1 MAPFERTRNRNRRPL
16 IKTLNASLMETSYS
30 RSQAARRNAVPLI
43 INGDDFGYSEAVNRA
58 IVLAHREGVLTSCSL
73 MVNERAAPQAVELAR
88 SNPGLAVGLHLALVL
103 GRAALPHAEIPHI
116 TDPNGDF
123 TASPFRAGVQY
134 YFSPAARREL
144 RREMRA
150 QFERFAATGLRFSH
164 VDGHAHLHQ
173 HPVIFDELIKLCEE
187 FGVRRVR
194 VVKGEVRL
202 SLKLGEKNL
211 AGKLLLG
218 TVYNLLGR
226 WCERR
231 LRGRGFV
238 RPHKVYGLL
247 QSGDMNEDYLLGL
260 IRLIGRPGQF
270 DAASGEIYAH
280 PLAFDADEAAKREN
294 PGGERELK
302 ALVSS
307 HVRSAIET
315 AGFRPATYE
324 TLSIADCGLRIAD

>member
-1 MAPFERTRNRNRRPL
+1 MSRNRHVTALRAQ
-16 IKTLNASLMETSYS
+16 I
-30 RSQAARRNAVPLI
+30 PLI

-73 MVNERAAPQAVELAR
+73 MVNERAAPHAVELAR
-88 SNPGLAVGLHLALVL
+88 SNPDLAVGLHLALVL
-103 GRAALPHAEIPHI
+103 GRAALPHDEIPHI
-116 TDPNGDF
+116 TGPNGDF
-123 TASPFRAGVQY
+123 TTSPFRAGVHY

-194 VVKGEVRL
+194 VVKGEMRL
-202 SLKLGEKNL
+202 SLKLDRKNL
-211 AGKLLLG
+211 PAKLLLG

-226 WCERR
+226 AAERR
-231 LRGRGFV
+231 LRGRDFV
-238 RPHKVYGLL
+238 RPQKVYGLL

-260 IRLIGRPGQF
+260 IRLIGRPDQF
-270 DAASGEIYAH
+270 DAVSGEIYAH
-280 PLAFDADEAAKREN
+280 PLAFDAAEAAKRAN

-302 ALVSS
+302 ALISAR
-307 HVRSAIET
+307 VRSAIET

-324 TLSIADCGLRIAD
+324 TLRIADCGLRIAD

>member
-1 MAPFERTRNRNRRPL
+1 MSSNGQGSAPNTP
-16 IKTLNASLMETSYS
+16 I
-30 RSQAARRNAVPLI
+30 PLI
-43 INGDDFGYSEAVNRA
+43 INGDDFGYSEDVNRA

-73 MVNERAAPQAVELAR
+73 MVNERAASQAVELAR
-88 SNPGLAVGLHLALVL
+88 SNPDLAVGLHLALVH
-103 GRAALPHAEIPHI
+103 GRAALPHEEIPHI
-116 TDPNGDF
+116 TDTKGDF
-123 TASPFRAGVQY
+123 TTSPFRAGVHY
-134 YFSPAARREL
+134 YFGPAARSEV

-202 SLKLGEKNL
+202 SLKLDRKNL
-211 AGKLLLG
+211 PGKLILG

-226 WCERR
+226 SADRR
-231 LRGRGFV
+231 LRGRGFTQ
-238 RPHKVYGLL
+238 PQKVYSLL

-260 IRLIGRPGQF
+260 IRLIGLPDQF

-280 PLAFDADEAAKREN
+280 PLAFDADETAKREN

-302 ALVSS
+302 ALISAR
-307 HVRSAIET
+307 VRSAIET
-315 AGFRPATYE
+315 SGFRPATYE
-324 TLSIADCGLRIAD
+324 TLSIAECGTG

>member
-1 MAPFERTRNRNRRPL
+1 MSSDRHLTAPRAP
-16 IKTLNASLMETSYS
+16 I
-30 RSQAARRNAVPLI
+30 PLI

-58 IVLAHREGVLTSCSL
+58 VILAHREGVLTSCSL
-73 MVNERAAPQAVELAR
+73 MVNERAAPHAVELAR
-88 SNPGLAVGLHLALVL
+88 SNPSLAVGLHLALVL

-123 TASPFRAGVQY
+123 TASPFRAGVHY

-194 VVKGEVRL
+194 VVKGEVLL
-202 SLKLGEKNL
+202 SLKLDRKNL
-211 AGKLLLG
+211 PGKLLLG

-226 WCERR
+226 YAERR
-231 LRGRGFV
+231 LSGRGFV
-238 RPHKVYGLL
+238 RPQKVYGLL
-247 QSGDMNEDYLLGL
+247 QSGDMNEDHLLGL
-260 IRLIGRPGQF
+260 IRLIGRPDQF

-294 PGGERELK
+294 PGGRRELK
-302 ALVSS
+302 ALISAR
-307 HVRSAIET
+307 VRSAIEN

-324 TLSIADCGLRIAD
+324 TLPLADQYHER

>member
-1 MAPFERTRNRNRRPL
+1 MSSNRQLTAPRKP
-16 IKTLNASLMETSYS
+16 I
-30 RSQAARRNAVPLI
+30 PLI

-58 IVLAHREGVLTSCSL
+58 IVLAHGEGVLTSCSM
-73 MVNERAAPQAVELAR
+73 MVNERAARQAVELAR
-88 SNPGLAVGLHLALVL
+88 SNPGLAVGLHLALVH
-103 GRAALPHAEIPHI
+103 GRAALPHTEIPHV
-116 TDPNGDF
+116 TDPNGYF
-123 TASPFRAGVQY
+123 TTSPFRAGVHY
-134 YFSPAARREL
+134 YFSPVARREI

-194 VVKGEVRL
+194 VVKGEIRL
-202 SLKLGEKNL
+202 SLKLDRKNL
-211 AGKLLLG
+211 PAKLILG

-231 LRGRGFV
+231 LCGRGFV
-238 RPHKVYGLL
+238 QPQKVYGLL

-260 IRLIGRPGQF
+260 IRLIGQPDLF
-270 DAASGEIYAH
+270 DAANGEIYAH
-280 PLAFDADEAAKREN
+280 PLAFDADEKAKREN

-302 ALVSS
+302 ALISAS
-307 HVRSAIET
+307 VRIAIEN
-315 AGFRPATYE
+315 AGFRLATYE
-324 TLSIADCGLRIAD
+324 TLPIADWKWGVGSGEWGVGK

>member
-1 MAPFERTRNRNRRPL
+1 MSSDRHLSAPRAPIPL
-16 IKTLNASLMETSYS
+16 
-30 RSQAARRNAVPLI
+30 V

-73 MVNERAAPQAVELAR
+73 MVNERAAPHAVELAR
-88 SNPGLAVGLHLALVL
+88 SNPSLAVGLHLALVQ

-116 TDPNGDF
+116 TDPNGNF
-123 TASPFRAGVQY
+123 TASPFRAGVHY

-150 QFERFAATGLRFSH
+150 QFERFTSTGLRFSH

-187 FGVRRVR
+187 FDVRRVR

-202 SLKLGEKNL
+202 SLKLDRKNL
-211 AGKLLLG
+211 LGKLILG

-226 WCERR
+226 DSERR
-231 LRGRGFV
+231 LRGRGFAQ
-238 RPHKVYGLL
+238 PQKVYGLL
-247 QSGDMNEDYLLGL
+247 QSGDMNEDCLLGL
-260 IRLIGRPGQF
+260 IKLIGRPDQF

-302 ALVSS
+302 ALISAR
-307 HVRSAIET
+307 VRSAIET

-324 TLSIADCGLRIAD
+324 TLPIADCGLRIAD

>member
-1 MAPFERTRNRNRRPL
+1 MSSNLHLTAPRAP
-16 IKTLNASLMETSYS
+16 I
-30 RSQAARRNAVPLI
+30 PLI

-58 IVLAHREGVLTSCSL
+58 VVLAHREGVLTSCSL
-73 MVNERAAPQAVELAR
+73 MVNERATRQAVELAR
-88 SNPGLAVGLHLALVL
+88 SNPGLAVGLHMALVQ
-103 GRAALPHAEIPHI
+103 GRAALSHAEIPHI
-116 TDPNGDF
+116 TDNNGYF
-123 TASPFRAGVQY
+123 TTSPFRAGVHY
-134 YFSPAARREL
+134 YFSPAARREV

-194 VVKGEVRL
+194 VVKGEIRL
-202 SLKLGEKNL
+202 SLKLDRRRL
-211 AGKLLLG
+211 PAKLLLG
-218 TVYNLLGR
+218 TVYNLLER
-226 WCERR
+226 DAERR

-238 RPHKVYGLL
+238 RPQKVYGLL
-247 QSGDMNEDYLLGL
+247 QSGDMNEDYMIGL
-260 IRLIGRPGQF
+260 IRLIGRRNQF

-280 PLAFDADEAAKREN
+280 PLAFDADEAAKRAN

-302 ALVSS
+302 ALISAR
-307 HVRSAIET
+307 VRSAIET

-324 TLSIADCGLRIAD
+324 TLRIADQYRER

>member
-1 MAPFERTRNRNRRPL
+1 MNSNLTLAHNR
-16 IKTLNASLMETSYS
+16 I
-30 RSQAARRNAVPLI
+30 PLI

-73 MVNERAAPQAVELAR
+73 MVNERAASHAVELAR
-88 SNPGLAVGLHLALVL
+88 SNPGLAVGLHLVLVL

-116 TDPNGDF
+116 TDLDGNF
-123 TASPFRAGVQY
+123 TTSPFRAGIHY
-134 YFSPAARREL
+134 YFNPAARREM

-150 QFERFAATGLRFSH
+150 QFELFAATGLRFSH

-187 FGVRRVR
+187 FGVRRLR
-194 VVKGEVRL
+194 VVKGEIRL
-202 SLKLGEKNL
+202 SLKPDRRRLP
-211 AGKLLLG
+211 AKLLLG

-238 RPHKVYGLL
+238 RPQKVYGLL
-247 QSGDMNEDYLLGL
+247 QSGDVNEDYLLGL
-260 IRLIGRPGQF
+260 IRLIERRNQF
-270 DAASGEIYAH
+270 DAASDEIYAH
-280 PLAFDADEAAKREN
+280 PLAFDADEAAKLEN

-302 ALVSS
+302 ALISAR
-307 HVRSAIET
+307 VRSAIET
-315 AGFRPATYE
+315 AGFRLATYE
-324 TLSIADCGLRIAD
+324 TLPIADQYRER

>member
-1 MAPFERTRNRNRRPL
+1 MSGNHHLTAPRAP
-16 IKTLNASLMETSYS
+16 I
-30 RSQAARRNAVPLI
+30 PLI

-73 MVNERAAPQAVELAR
+73 MVNERAARQAVELAK
-88 SNPGLAVGLHLALVL
+88 SNPGLAVGLHLALVD

-116 TDPNGDF
+116 TGENGDF
-123 TASPFRAGVQY
+123 TASPFRAGVHY
-134 YFSPAARREL
+134 YFSPAARTEI

-173 HPVIFDELIKLCEE
+173 HPVIFDELINLCEE

-194 VVKGEVRL
+194 VVKGEIRL
-202 SLKLGEKNL
+202 SLRLDRKNL
-211 AGKLLLG
+211 AAKLALG

-238 RPHKVYGLL
+238 IPQKVYGLL
-247 QSGDMNEDYLLGL
+247 QTGDMNEDYLLGL
-260 IRLIGRPGQF
+260 IRLIGDANQPDQF
-270 DAASGEIYAH
+270 DAASGEIYSH
-280 PLAFDADEAAKREN
+280 PLAFDADEAAKRGN

-302 ALVSS
+302 ALISAS
-307 HVRSAIET
+307 VRSAIET
-315 AGFRPATYE
+315 YGFRPATYE
-324 TLSIADCGLRIAD
+324 TIRQSSI

>member
-1 MAPFERTRNRNRRPL
+1 MEAG
-16 IKTLNASLMETSYS
+16 LNH
-30 RSQAARRNAVPLI
+30 SQIVNHNVTPLI
-43 INGDDFGYSEAVNRA
+43 INGDDFGYSDAVNRA

-73 MVNERAAPQAVELAR
+73 MVNERAAPHAVELAR
-88 SNPGLAVGLHLALVL
+88 SNPSLAVGLHLALVQ

-116 TDPNGDF
+116 TDPNGNF
-123 TASPFRAGVQY
+123 TTSPFRAGVHY

-150 QFERFAATGLRFSH
+150 QFERFTSTGLRFSH

-187 FGVRRVR
+187 FDVRRVR
-194 VVKGEVRL
+194 VVKGEVWL
-202 SLKLGEKNL
+202 SLKLDRKNL
-211 AGKLLLG
+211 PGKLILG

-226 WCERR
+226 SAERR
-231 LRGRGFV
+231 LRGRGFAQ
-238 RPHKVYGLL
+238 PQKVYGLL

-260 IRLIGRPGQF
+260 IRLIGRPHKF

-280 PLAFDADEAAKREN
+280 PLAFDADEASKREN

-302 ALVSS
+302 ALISAR
-307 HVRSAIET
+307 VRSAIET

-324 TLSIADCGLRIAD
+324 TLRTADCGVRIAD

>member
-1 MAPFERTRNRNRRPL
+1 MSSDRHLTAPRAP
-16 IKTLNASLMETSYS
+16 I
-30 RSQAARRNAVPLI
+30 PLI

-58 IVLAHREGVLTSCSL
+58 IVMAHRKGVLTSCSL

-88 SNPGLAVGLHLALVL
+88 SNPSLAVGLHLALVQ
-103 GRAALPHAEIPHI
+103 GRAASPHAEIPHI
-116 TDPNGDF
+116 TDPNGNF
-123 TASPFRAGVQY
+123 TTSPFRAGVHY

-150 QFERFAATGLRFSH
+150 QFERFTSTGLRFSH

-187 FGVRRVR
+187 FDVRRVR

-202 SLKLGEKNL
+202 SLKLDRKNL
-211 AGKLLLG
+211 PGKLILG

-226 WCERR
+226 SAERR
-231 LRGRGFV
+231 LRGRGFAQAK
-238 RPHKVYGLL
+238 KVYGLL

-260 IRLIGRPGQF
+260 IRLIGRPDQF

-302 ALVSS
+302 ALISAR
-307 HVRSAIET
+307 VRSAIET

-324 TLSIADCGLRIAD
+324 TLRIADCGLRIAD

>member
-1 MAPFERTRNRNRRPL
+1 MSSDRRLTATRAP
-16 IKTLNASLMETSYS
+16 I
-30 RSQAARRNAVPLI
+30 PLI

-88 SNPGLAVGLHLALVL
+88 SNPSLAVGLHLALVQ

-116 TDPNGDF
+116 TDPNGNF
-123 TASPFRAGVQY
+123 TTSPFRAGVHY

-150 QFERFAATGLRFSH
+150 QFERFTSTGLRFSH

-187 FGVRRVR
+187 FDVRRVR

-202 SLKLGEKNL
+202 GLKLDRKNL
-211 AGKLLLG
+211 PGKLILG

-226 WCERR
+226 SAERR
-231 LRGRGFV
+231 LRGRGFAQ
-238 RPHKVYGLL
+238 PQKVYGLL

-260 IRLIGRPGQF
+260 IRLIGRPDQF

-302 ALVSS
+302 ALISAR
-307 HVRSAIET
+307 VRSAIET

-324 TLSIADCGLRIAD
+324 TLRIADCGLRIAD